1 MLQLVV
7 GQLLNGIIVG
17 TLYAIIALGVT
28 LTFGIT
34 GIVNFALGAFMMLG
48 AYFTWY
54 LTDGVGIPYPVAV
67 PLAVFAVALVGLL
80 VDQALFRF
88 TRNNL
93 INGLIVSI
101 GLISVIVAV
110 VLMVWTTTPQNMHY
124 VLPGVLRVGGVIVPK
139 MKAVVFAVLLVVI
152 ALTYAGLT
160 RTWAGRAAYAYAQ
173 NPEAAALMGVRTD
186 MLQAGVATYSTALA
200 GLGGALY
207 SSLYSI
213 TPEIGGG
220 YILKGVEAAI
230 LAGIGSVLGSLAG
243 GIIIGVAE
251 GVGSIFLPSAYNDA
265 YGLVFLVLILLF
277 KPAGLFASN
286 R

>member
-1 MLQLVV
+1 MLQLIV
-7 GQLLNGIIVG
+7 GQLLNGVIVG

-34 GIVNFALGAFMMLG
+34 GIVNFALGAFMMVG
-48 AYFTWY
+48 AYVTWY
-54 LTDGVGIPYPVAV
+54 LTDGIGLPYPAAI
-67 PLAVFAVALVGLL
+67 PLAVLFVGLL
-80 VDQALFRF
+80 GLVADQVLFRF

-110 VLMVWTTTPQNMHY
+110 VLMIWTTTPQNLHY
-124 VLPGVLRVGGVIVPK
+124 VLPGVLRLAGVIVPK
-139 MKAVVFAVLLVVI
+139 MKAVVFLVLLGVI
-152 ALTYAGLT
+152 GFTYVSLT

-173 NPEAAALMGVRTD
+173 NPEAAQLMGVRTKL
-186 MLQAGVATYSTALA
+186 LQAGVAAYSTALA

-207 SSLYSI
+207 ASLYSI
-213 TPEIGGG
+213 TPEMGSS
-220 YILKGVEAAI
+220 YVLKGVEAAI
-230 LAGIGSVLGSLAG
+230 LAGIGSVLGSFVG

-251 GVGSIFLPSAYNDA
+251 GIGSIFLPSAYNDA
-265 YGLVFLVLILLF
+265 YGLVFLVLILLL
-277 KPAGLFASN
+277 KPAGLLAS